1 MADRLDALRSAT
13 RFGQFVSVGV
23 VGAVVDNTTLA
34 ALRLGAGVP
43 ELAAK
48 AAGVEAAILVMFLV
62 NERWTFADEGRAGAL
77 AVLRRLLTSH
87 GVRAGGVAVQLVVYW
102 ALTQR
107 LDVTLV
113 VAGTDLWFL
122 AASPVAIAA
131 AVLVN
136 YVAESLFT
144 WRVGGA

>member
-1 MADRLDALRSAT
+1 MADRLDALRSTT

-23 VGAVVDNTTLA
+23 VGAVVDNATLA

-62 NERWTFADEGRAGAL
+62 NERWTFADEGRPGAP

-107 LDVTLV
+107 LGVTLV

-136 YVAESLFT
+136 YVAESLVT